1 MKAKFTRSDSTAK
14 RFTKSKQLSFKL
26 LVKKIT
32 LKRNVFRLRP
42 PSYSDNLAQLISKI
56 DFSEFDDKKQNQAE
70 KKKPQNGDDLK
81 TEAITAR
88 KFYQSIHEKVR

>member
-1 MKAKFTRSDSTAK
+1 
-14 RFTKSKQLSFKL
+14 
-26 LVKKIT
+26 
-32 LKRNVFRLRP
+32 
-42 PSYSDNLAQLISKI
+42 LAQLISKI